1 VIYHRHCTRGRVA
14 GVREEEQDLRRRCL
28 EEKRRPAAA
37 TDKGEEK
44 QISPVDPW
52 LEPSKLEGEMENRH
66 CRRRRCRR
74 YGNLGV
80 FCWEVTLLFRET
92 HRAFSVSPPISRRPP
107 ARTPF
112 PLLAQ
117 LEPAFRETT
126 DSDVH
131 WDWLEAA
138 FSSV

>member
-1 VIYHRHCTRGRVA
+1 VKWRTDIVAA
-14 GVREEEQDLRRRCL
+14 GVGDVEIWGVL
-28 EEKRRPAAA
+28 
-37 TDKGEEK
+37 
-44 QISPVDPW
+44 
-52 LEPSKLEGEMENRH
+52 
-66 CRRRRCRR
+66 
-74 YGNLGV
+74 LGGDQNE
-80 FCWEVTLLFRET
+80 EVTLLFRET